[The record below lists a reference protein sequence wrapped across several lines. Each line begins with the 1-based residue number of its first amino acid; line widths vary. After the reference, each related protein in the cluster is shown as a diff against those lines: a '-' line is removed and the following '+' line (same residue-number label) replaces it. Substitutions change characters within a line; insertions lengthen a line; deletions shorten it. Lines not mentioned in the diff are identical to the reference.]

1 MEILKKIDDLLIG
14 WGISPSRAD
23 MLDQFIAFALIL
35 AVAFLADVLCR
46 KILLKVVAQLVKKT
60 KATWD
65 DIVFDRKVMVHLSR
79 MVAPVIIYLF
89 VPLAFVEVGSSAM
102 DFIRRICLIYIIIT
116 FLSFVNSFLK
126 AVYSVYSE
134 KEQFRDRPLKGMLQ
148 TMQVILWLV
157 GGIVVVGELIG
168 RDPLS
173 LLAGLGASAAIL
185 MLVFKD
191 SIMGFVSGVQLSA
204 NDMLKVGDWI
214 EMPKYGANGTV
225 IEVTLNTVKVR
236 NWDNTITTIPPYLLV
251 SDSFQNW
258 RGMRESG
265 GRRVKRSINIDMTS
279 VRFCT
284 PEMLAKYRKIQL
296 LKDYVE
302 QTEEVI
308 EKYNVENG
316 IDNSIL
322 VNGRRQTNLGVF
334 RAYLTAYLKSLPD
347 VNQEL
352 TCMVRQLQ
360 PTDRGIP
367 IELYFFCA
375 LKDWVPYEGG
385 AGGCVRPCAGN
396 YPRIRFAGIPV
407 SVRQRFPAGTACC
420 FRRKRSLIP
429 TIKKAYIYCISHRES
444 LPLNPILKGQNI
456 PIFSPKTSPCFGVLH
471 PGVLGENIPMFWG
484 NTSGCFRYSV
494 I

>member
-1 MEILKKIDDLLIG
+1 MEILQSIDNLLIS
-14 WGISPSRAD
+14 WGISPSLAD
-23 MLDQFIAFALIL
+23 SLDQFIAFALVLVI
-35 AVAFLADVLCR
+35 AFLADAVCR
-46 KILLKVVAQLVKKT
+46 HILLKIVAHLVRKT

-65 DIVFDRKVMVHLSR
+65 DIVFDHKVMVHLSR
-79 MVAPVIIYLF
+79 MVAPVIIYIF
-89 VPLAFVEVGSSAM
+89 VPVAFAEAGSATLAF
-102 DFIRRICLIYIIIT
+102 IQRICLIYIIIT
-116 FLSFVNSFLK
+116 FLSFINSFLK
-126 AVYSVYSE
+126 AVYTVYSA
-134 KEQFRDRPLKGMLQ
+134 KEQLRDRPLKGMLQ
-148 TMQVILWLV
+148 TVQVILWFV
-157 GGIVVVGELIG
+157 GAIVIVSILINKS
-168 RDPLS
+168 PVS

-214 EMPKYGANGTV
+214 AMPKYGADGTV

-236 NWDNTITTIPPYLLV
+236 NWDNTIVTIPPYLLV

-279 VRFCT
+279 VKFCT
-284 PEMLAKYRKIQL
+284 PEMLAKYRKIRL

-302 QTEEVI
+302 HTEQVI
-308 EKYNVENG
+308 ADYNEKNH

-360 PTDRGIP
+360 PTDHGIP
-367 IELYFFCA
+367 MELYFFCS
-375 LKDWVPYEGG
+375 LKDWVPYEGVQ
-385 AGGCVRPCAGN
+385 ADVFDHVLA
-396 YPRIRFAGIPV
+396 IIPEFDLQV
-407 SVRQRFPAGTACC
+407 FQSPSGRDFQRG
-420 FRRKRSLIP
+420 
-429 TIKKAYIYCISHRES
+429 
-444 LPLNPILKGQNI
+444 
-456 PIFSPKTSPCFGVLH
+456 FS
-471 PGVLGENIPMFWG
+471 
-484 NTSGCFRYSV
+484 
-494 I
+494 

>member
-1 MEILKKIDDLLIG
+1 MEILQSIDNLLIS
-14 WGISPSRAD
+14 WGISPSLAD
-23 MLDQFIAFALIL
+23 SLDQFIAFALVLVI
-35 AVAFLADVLCR
+35 AFLADAVCR
-46 KILLKVVAQLVKKT
+46 HILLKIVAHLVRKT

-65 DIVFDRKVMVHLSR
+65 DIVFDHKVMVHLSR
-79 MVAPVIIYLF
+79 MVAPVIIYIF
-89 VPLAFVEVGSSAM
+89 VPVAFAEAGSATLAF
-102 DFIRRICLIYIIIT
+102 IQRICLIYIIIT
-116 FLSFVNSFLK
+116 FLSFINSFLK
-126 AVYSVYSE
+126 AVYTVYSA
-134 KEQFRDRPLKGMLQ
+134 KEQLRDRPLKGMLQ
-148 TMQVILWLV
+148 TVQVILWFV
-157 GGIVVVGELIG
+157 GAIVIVSILINKS
-168 RDPLS
+168 PVS

-214 EMPKYGANGTV
+214 AMPKYGADGTV

-236 NWDNTITTIPPYLLV
+236 NWDNTIVTIPPYLLV

-279 VRFCT
+279 VKFCT
-284 PEMLAKYRKIQL
+284 PEMLAKYRKIRL

-302 QTEEVI
+302 HTEQVI
-308 EKYNVENG
+308 ADYNEKNH

-360 PTDRGIP
+360 PTDHGIP
-367 IELYFFCA
+367 MELYFFCS
-375 LKDWVPYEGG
+375 LKDWMPYEGVQ
-385 AGGCVRPCAGN
+385 ADVFDHVLA
-396 YPRIRFAGIPV
+396 IIPEFDLQV
-407 SVRQRFPAGTACC
+407 FQSPSGRDFQRA
-420 FRRKRSLIP
+420 
-429 TIKKAYIYCISHRES
+429 
-444 LPLNPILKGQNI
+444 
-456 PIFSPKTSPCFGVLH
+456 FS
-471 PGVLGENIPMFWG
+471 
-484 NTSGCFRYSV
+484 
-494 I
+494 

>member
-1 MEILKKIDDLLIG
+1 MEILQSIDNLSIS
-14 WGISPSRAD
+14 WGISPSLAD
-23 MLDQFIAFALIL
+23 CLDQFIAFALVLVI
-35 AVAFLADVLCR
+35 AFLADAVCR
-46 KILLKVVAQLVKKT
+46 HILLKIVAHLVRKT

-65 DIVFDRKVMVHLSR
+65 DIVFDHKVMVHLSR
-79 MVAPVIIYLF
+79 MVAPVIIYIF
-89 VPLAFVEVGSSAM
+89 VPVAFAEAGSATLAF
-102 DFIRRICLIYIIIT
+102 IQRICLIYIIIT
-116 FLSFVNSFLK
+116 FLSFINSFLK
-126 AVYSVYSE
+126 AVYTVYSA
-134 KEQFRDRPLKGMLQ
+134 KEQLRDRPLKGMLQ
-148 TMQVILWLV
+148 TVQVILWFV
-157 GGIVVVGELIG
+157 GAIVIVSILINKS
-168 RDPLS
+168 PVS

-214 EMPKYGANGTV
+214 AMPKYGADGTV

-236 NWDNTITTIPPYLLV
+236 NWDNTIVTIPPYLLV

-279 VRFCT
+279 VKFCT
-284 PEMLAKYRKIQL
+284 PEMLAKYRKIRL

-302 QTEEVI
+302 HTEQVI
-308 EKYNVENG
+308 ADYNEKNH

-360 PTDRGIP
+360 PTDHGIP
-367 IELYFFCA
+367 MELYFFCS
-375 LKDWVPYEGG
+375 LKDWVPYEGVQ
-385 AGGCVRPCAGN
+385 ADVFDHVLA
-396 YPRIRFAGIPV
+396 IIPEFDLQV
-407 SVRQRFPAGTACC
+407 FQSPSGRDFQRA
-420 FRRKRSLIP
+420 
-429 TIKKAYIYCISHRES
+429 
-444 LPLNPILKGQNI
+444 
-456 PIFSPKTSPCFGVLH
+456 FS
-471 PGVLGENIPMFWG
+471 
-484 NTSGCFRYSV
+484 
-494 I
+494 

>member
-1 MEILKKIDDLLIG
+1 MDILKNIDELLIS
-14 WGISPSRAD
+14 WGTAPSLAD
-23 MLDQFIAFALIL
+23 MIDQFIAFALVLI
-35 AVAFLADVLCR
+35 VAFLADVICR
-46 KILLKVVAQLVKKT
+46 NILLKVVAHLIRKT

-65 DIVFDRKVMVHLSR
+65 DIVFDRKVLIHLSR
-79 MVAPVIIYLF
+79 MVAPVIIYVF
-89 VPLAFVEVGSSAM
+89 IPVAFAETSSSTLG
-102 DFIRRICLIYIIIT
+102 FIQRVCLIYILIT
-116 FLSFVNSFLK
+116 FLSFINSFLK
-126 AVYSVYSE
+126 AVYAVYSE
-134 KEQFRDRPLKGMLQ
+134 KEQLRDRPLKGMLQ
-148 TMQVILWLV
+148 TVQVILWFV
-157 GGIVVVGELIG
+157 GAIVVVSILI
-168 RDPLS
+168 DKSPLS

-214 EMPKYGANGTV
+214 AMPKYGADGTV

-265 GRRVKRSINIDMTS
+265 GRRVKRSINIDMNS

-284 PEMLAKYRKIQL
+284 PEMLDKYRKIRL

-302 QTEEVI
+302 QTETVI
-308 EKYNVENG
+308 EEYNKKHH
-316 IDNSIL
+316 IDNSVL

-347 VNQEL
+347 VNKEL

-367 IELYFFCA
+367 MELYFFCA
-375 LKDWVPYEGG
+375 IKDWVPYEGVQ
-385 AGGCVRPCAGN
+385 ADVFDHVLA
-396 YPRIRFAGIPV
+396 IIPEFDLQV
-407 SVRQRFPAGTACC
+407 FQSPSGRDFQR
-420 FRRKRSLIP
+420 
-429 TIKKAYIYCISHRES
+429 
-444 LPLNPILKGQNI
+444 
-456 PIFSPKTSPCFGVLH
+456 VL
-471 PGVLGENIPMFWG
+471 
-484 NTSGCFRYSV
+484 S
-494 I
+494 